1 MLRLEGTQAECLFD
15 QVLPR
20 EVRELP
26 EDLARLDEILWDPEL
41 LRPVAEH
48 WRREASERGRSART
62 HGRPTI
68 PIATYVRLMVIK
80 QRSEWGYET
89 LVKEV
94 SDSLHLRRFC
104 LIPLHGRVPDEST
117 VRKLTRRLGP
127 ETVAELTRAVIA
139 KAIRERRFRTRAARI
154 DSTVIEADVRYP
166 SDAMLCLQG
175 ARALSR
181 SGRRLAGRIGARAT
195 AVRDRSRAIGRRVR
209 QISRTLARRTG
220 KARDEVIAL
229 NAEAGRLLRRSA
241 AEARRLA
248 AQARAK
254 ARGRGA
260 QTKLRAS
267 VVLEELAEHAERI
280 AQQTARRLRDERIS
294 DRVISLADPEARP
307 IRKGKAGKPNE
318 FGYVA
323 QLCEVTANT
332 KRGARGFVLPPAS
345 APGNPGENT
354 LLPATVAE
362 LEALELRPREVA
374 LDGGFGHRRSTEQL
388 AAIEPDRVF
397 VSGRQEPGSA
407 RTKRRLRR
415 FRVGAEG
422 RISHLKRGYGLRRSR
437 LKGEEGQRIWTGW
450 AILAYDLDTFAVLA
464 R

>member
-1 MLRLEGTQAECLFD
+1 MLRLEGVQAECLFD
-15 QVLPR
+15 EVLPA

-26 EDLARLDEILWDPEL
+26 EELARLDELLADPL
-41 LRPVAEH
+41 LLAPIEAH
-48 WRREASERGRSART
+48 WRAEARQRGRSTRA

-68 PIATYVRLMVIK
+68 PMSTYVRLMVIK
-80 QRSEWGYET
+80 QRSGWGYET

-104 LIPLHGRVPDEST
+104 LIGITERVPEEST
-117 VRKLTRRLGP
+117 VRKLTRRLGAQ
-127 ETVAELTRAVIA
+127 TVAELTRALIA
-139 KAIRERRFRTRAARI
+139 KAVRERRFRAGAARI
-154 DSTVIEADVRYP
+154 DSTVVEADVRYP

-175 ARALSR
+175 ARALAR
-181 SGRRLAGRIGARAT
+181 QGRRLARRIGERGN
-195 AVRDRSRAIGRRVR
+195 AVRDRSRAVGRRVR

-220 KARDEVIAL
+220 QAREQVIAL

-241 AEARRLA
+241 KEARRLA
-248 AQARAK
+248 ALARSK

-260 QTKLRAS
+260 RAKLRS
-267 VVLEELAEHAERI
+267 VESIETLAERCERI
-280 AQQTARRLRDERIS
+280 TMQTAQRLRGEKVTDRIVS
-294 DRVISLADPEARP
+294 IADPDARP

-323 QLCEVTANT
+323 QICEVTRNT
-332 KRGARGFVLPPAS
+332 KPGARGFVLPAAS
-345 APGNPGENT
+345 GAGNLGENT
-354 LLPATVAE
+354 LLPETAAE
-362 LEALELRPREVA
+362 LATLELRPREVV
-374 LDGGFGHRRSTEQL
+374 LDGGFGHLRSEEQL
-388 AAIEPDRVF
+388 AEIQPDRVF

-415 FRVGAEG
+415 YRTGIEG

-437 LKGEEGQRIWTGW
+437 LKGMQGQRTWTAW
-450 AILAYDLDTFAVLA
+450 AILAYDLDTFAVLP

>member
-1 MLRLEGTQAECLFD
+1 MLRLEGVQAECLFD
-15 QVLPR
+15 AVLPE

-26 EDLARLDEILWDPEL
+26 EDLARLDELLADPAL
-41 LRPVAEH
+41 LAPIEAH
-48 WRREASERGRSART
+48 WREEATQRGRSAVG

-68 PIATYVRLMVIK
+68 PMATYVRLMVIK
-80 QRSEWGYET
+80 QRSGWGYET

-104 LIPLHGRVPDEST
+104 LIGLSERVPEEST
-117 VRKLTRRLGP
+117 VRKLTRRLGA
-127 ETVAELTRAVIA
+127 ETVAELTRQVIA
-139 KAIRERRFRTRAARI
+139 KALRERRFRARAARI
-154 DSTVIEADVRYP
+154 DSTVVEADVRYP

-175 ARALSR
+175 ARALAR
-181 SGRRLAGRIGARAT
+181 QGRRLARRVGAKGN

-220 KARDEVIAL
+220 EAREQVIAL

-241 AEARRLA
+241 AEARKLA

-260 QTKLRAS
+260 RAKLRSAAAI
-267 VVLEELAEHAERI
+267 EQLAERCERVAE
-280 AQQTARRLRDERIS
+280 QTAQRLAGEKITGRI
-294 DRVISLADPEARP
+294 VSLADPDARP

-323 QLCEVTANT
+323 QICEVTPNT
-332 KRGARGFVLPPAS
+332 KPGARGFVLPPAS
-345 APGNPGENT
+345 GAGNLGENT
-354 LLPATVAE
+354 LLPDTAAE
-362 LEALELRPREVA
+362 LAGLGLAPREVA
-374 LDGGFGHRRSTEQL
+374 LDGGFGHRRSEEQL
-388 AAIEPDRVF
+388 AELEPERVF

-415 FRVGAEG
+415 YRTGIEG

-437 LKGEEGQRIWTGW
+437 LKGEEGQRIWSAW

>member
-1 MLRLEGTQAECLFD
+1 MLRLEGVQVECLFD
-15 QVLPR
+15 EVLPV

-26 EDLARLDEILWDPEL
+26 EELARLDELLADPAL
-41 LRPVAEH
+41 LAPIEAH
-48 WRREASERGRSART
+48 WQTEARERGRSAGC

-68 PIATYVRLMVIK
+68 PMATYVRLMVVK
-80 QRSEWGYET
+80 QRTGWGYET

-104 LIPLHGRVPDEST
+104 LIGLGERVPEEST

-139 KAIRERRFRTRAARI
+139 KALRERRFRPRAARI
-154 DSTVIEADVRYP
+154 DSTVVEADVRYP
-166 SDAMLCLQG
+166 SDAVLCLQG
-175 ARALSR
+175 ARALAR
-181 SGRRLAGRIGARAT
+181 SGRRLAGRIGAKGN
-195 AVRDRSRAIGRRVR
+195 AVRNRSRSVGRRVR
-209 QISRTLARRTG
+209 AISRTLARRSG
-220 KARDEVIAL
+220 EAREQVIAL

-241 AEARRLA
+241 REARQLA
-248 AQARAK
+248 EVARSG

-260 QTKLRAS
+260 RAKLRAAS
-267 VVLEELAEHAERI
+267 AIERLACRCERI
-280 AQQTARRLRDERIS
+280 ARQTAQRLAGEKIKDRIVSIS
-294 DRVISLADPEARP
+294 DPDARP
-307 IRKGKAGKPNE
+307 IRKGKAGRPNE

-323 QLCEVTANT
+323 QICEVTQNT
-332 KRGARGFVLPPAS
+332 KPGARGFVLPPAS
-345 APGNPGENT
+345 GAGNLGENE
-354 LLPATVAE
+354 LLPQTAAE
-362 LEALELRPREVA
+362 LKGLGLAPREVA
-374 LDGGFGHRRSTEQL
+374 LDGGFGHRRSEEQL
-388 AAIEPDRVF
+388 AAIEPQRVF
-397 VSGRQEPGSA
+397 VSGRQEPGSK

-415 FRVGAEG
+415 YRTGTEG

>member
-1 MLRLEGTQAECLFD
+1 MLRLEGVQAECLFD
-15 QVLPR
+15 EVLPG

-26 EDLARLDEILWDPEL
+26 EDLARLDELLADPAL
-41 LRPVAEH
+41 LAPI
-48 WRREASERGRSART
+48 EAFWQEEAAQRGRSAHS

-68 PIATYVRLMVIK
+68 PMSTYVRMMVVK
-80 QRSEWGYET
+80 QRTGWGYET

-104 LIPLHGRVPDEST
+104 LIGITERVPEEST

-127 ETVAELTRAVIA
+127 ETVAELTRAAIV
-139 KAIRERRFRTRAARI
+139 KAVRERRFCPRAARI
-154 DSTVIEADVRYP
+154 DSTVVEADVRYP
-166 SDAMLCLQG
+166 SDGMLCLQG
-175 ARALSR
+175 ARALAR
-181 SGRRLAGRIGARAT
+181 QGRRLAERIGERGNS
-195 AVRDRSRAIGRRVR
+195 VQNRSRAVGRRVR

-220 KARDEVIAL
+220 EAREQVIAL

-241 AEARRLA
+241 TEARQLA
-248 AQARAK
+248 AAARSK

-260 QTKLRAS
+260 GAKLAAAEAIER
-267 VVLEELAEHAERI
+267 LAERCERVAE
-280 AQQTARRLRDERIS
+280 QTAQRLRGEKITDRIVSLS
-294 DRVISLADPEARP
+294 DPDARP

-323 QLCEVTANT
+323 QICEVTQNT
-332 KRGARGFVLPPAS
+332 KPGARGFVLPPSSGA
-345 APGNPGENT
+345 GNLGENT
-354 LLPATVAE
+354 LLPETVAE
-362 LEALELRPREVA
+362 LRGLGLVPREVA
-374 LDGGFGHRRSTEQL
+374 LDGGFGHLRSEEQL
-388 AAIEPDRVF
+388 AEIEPERVF

-415 FRVGAEG
+415 YRTGIEG

-437 LKGEEGQRIWTGW
+437 LKGLEGQRTWTAW

>member
-1 MLRLEGTQAECLFD
+1 MLRLEGVQAECLFD
-15 QVLPR
+15 EVLPT

-26 EDLARLDEILWDPEL
+26 EDLARLEEVLSDPGL
-41 LRPVAEH
+41 LRPVSEH
-48 WRREASERGRSART
+48 WRREARERGHSAAS

-80 QRSEWGYET
+80 HRTGWGYET
-89 LVKEV
+89 LVREV

-127 ETVAELTRAVIA
+127 ETVAQLTRAVIA
-139 KAIRERRFRTRAARI
+139 KAVRERRFRPRAVRI

-175 ARALSR
+175 ARALAR
-181 SGRRLAGRIGARAT
+181 SGRRLAGRIGGQAT

-241 AEARRLA
+241 REARKLS

-260 QTKLRAS
+260 RAKLRAAAS
-267 VVLEELAEHAERI
+267 LTELAERSERI
-280 AQQTARRLRDERIS
+280 AEQTAQRLRGERIS
-294 DRVISLADPEARP
+294 DRIVSLSDPDARP

-332 KRGARGFVLPPAS
+332 KPGARGFVLPPAS

-354 LLPATVAE
+354 LLPDTVAE
-362 LEALELRPREVA
+362 LKGLGLKPKEVA
-374 LDGGFGHRRSTEQL
+374 LDGGFGHRRSDEQL
-388 AAIEPDRVF
+388 DCLEPDRVF
-397 VSGRQEPGSA
+397 VSGRQEPGSR

-415 FRVGAEG
+415 YRTGAEG

-437 LKGEEGQRIWTGW
+437 LKGEEGQQTWSGW
-450 AILAYDLDTFAVLA
+450 AVLAYDLDTFAVLDG
-464 R
+464 